1 MIWHLFTSKAICNRL
16 NRPGDYCLQEN
27 DSKISRAERK
37 AKEEVVLRQQK
48 EKEIQELQATLDSL
62 RQECEQVLEVVQKNI
77 KYQRYLETVLEV
89 ADEHQE
95 IGELLNRHTTLGLTN
110 EDLKQQ
116 QKANS
121 ESMEQIRSE
130 MNVFV
135 KSKTDEILNTN
146 NKIARLKKELERLR
160 METSD
165 QEAIK
170 DLALQVTS
178 QNTLAYGQV
187 RTNAALCGVPRYQS
201 VAGWLE

>member
-1 MIWHLFTSKAICNRL
+1 MVIWHLFTSKAICNRL
-16 NRPGDYCLQEN
+16 NPPGDYCLQEN

-170 DLALQVTS
+170 DSALQVTS

-187 RTNAALCGVPRYQS
+187 RTNAALCGVPRYHHA
-201 VAGWLE
+201 AG